1 MKISVAATENTG
13 EKFETGVSRWLQY
26 RATTE
31 HRHDAFPDWVSDVL
45 RCCGGG
51 QKQTC
56 VTLKTVYPRQVS
68 VRERRPDRDPTAL
81 SFLFPRSSK
90 GVGLE
95 TRCGI

>member
-1 MKISVAATENTG
+1 MAATEITG

-26 RATTE
+26 GATTE
-31 HRHDAFPDWVSDVL
+31 HRNDAFLDWVCDVL

-81 SFLFPRSSK
+81 SFFFPRSSK
-90 GVGLE
+90 GVGFR
-95 TRCGI
+95 TRFGI